1 MSRTIVGR
9 PDLEEQQLVVLDP
22 EESHQSG
29 SHSCLHSLQCQ
40 DTKQVDQEE
49 DCHLKPVVEGE
60 DLPEL
65 QEVVVEVVGV
75 AVVVVVLQ

>member
-9 PDLEEQQLVVLDP
+9 PDLEEQQLVILDP

-40 DTKQVDQEE
+40 DTKQVDLEE
-49 DCHLKPVVEGE
+49 DCHLKPVVEEE

-65 QEVVVEVVGV
+65 QEVVVEVVVV
-75 AVVVVVLQ
+75 AVVVVLLQ